1 MEDYLRLHG
10 PSASPFTLAGQTL
23 PGLIVSCYDGDTL
36 TIVLPVF
43 GHCYKFTVRIDGI
56 DTPEIKSRDAENKLR
71 AVRARNRVLQL
82 AGVTIGLD
90 VALTKKEVGEVLAR
104 VQPIVEVEC
113 KGFDKYGR
121 LLAVL
126 RPQRGHNMGLAG
138 PTCPSFADVLIAEK
152 LGYVYGGATKL
163 TEGEQADAL
172 G

>member
-1 MEDYLRLHG
+1 MELDEQTWKDYLRLHG

-56 DTPEIKSRDAENKLR
+56 DTPEIRSRDAENKLR

-82 AGVTIGLD
+82 AGVTIDLEA
-90 VALTKKEVGEVLAR
+90 ALSKKEVGEVLAR

-121 LLAVL
+121 LLAVI
-126 RPQRGHNMGLAG
+126 RAG

-172 G
+172 DG

>member
-1 MEDYLRLHG
+1 MEDYLRRHG
-10 PSASPFTLAGQTL
+10 PSATPFTLAGQTL

-56 DTPEIKSRDAENKLR
+56 DTPEIKSKDAENKLR

-82 AGVTIGLD
+82 AGLTIGLD
-90 VALTKKEVGEVLAR
+90 APLTKKEVGELLAK
-104 VQPIVEVEC
+104 VQPIVEVAC

-126 RPQRGHNMGLAG
+126 SVG
-138 PTCPSFADVLIAEK
+138 PTCPSFADVLIAER

-163 TEGEQADAL
+163 TEAEQLNAL
-172 G
+172 

>member
-1 MEDYLRLHG
+1 MEDYLRRHG

-56 DTPEIKSRDAENKLR
+56 DTPEIKSKDAENKLR

-90 VALTKKEVGEVLAR
+90 VALTKKEVGELLAR

-126 RPQRGHNMGLAG
+126 RVG

-172 G
+172 DG

>member
-1 MEDYLRLHG
+1 MEDYLRRHG
-10 PSASPFTLAGQTL
+10 PSATPLTLAGQTL

-56 DTPEIKSRDAENKLR
+56 DTPEIKSKEAENKGR

-82 AGVTIGLD
+82 AGLTIELD
-90 VALTKKEVGEVLAR
+90 APLTKKEVGELLAR

-126 RPQRGHNMGLAG
+126 SVG
-138 PTCPSFADVLIAEK
+138 PTCPSFADVLIAER

-163 TEGEQADAL
+163 TEAEQLDAL
-172 G
+172 